1 MGFGKFKEKLEKSY
15 GRFLSDYE
23 KVAEKVANE
32 NPDSMKAAENSLN
45 ASLMKAEYD
54 NKHK

>member
-23 KVAEKVANE
+23 KTAEKVANE
-32 NPDSMKAAENSLN
+32 NPDSLKASENLLN
-45 ASLMKAEYD
+45 ASLKKAEYD